1 MHESVI
7 IGGGIVGL
15 ATAMDIGKKHPKAR
29 VLVLEKEP
37 DVAILGTQWLTLM
50 FRQKIWKAYE
60 RKPFIPDSIAFI
72 LPATSFVE

>member
-1 MHESVI
+1 MHEYVI

-15 ATAMDIGKKHPKAR
+15 ATAMDIAKKHLKAR

-37 DVAILGTQWLTLM
+37 DVAILGAQWLTLM

-60 RKPFIPDSIAFI
+60 R
-72 LPATSFVE
+72 